1 MIPTFQNEIVSF
13 FNLSIMSHYFFSFSA
28 IPLSPDFSLEI
39 TLEIIILA
47 PSLPFERCDL
57 WMAPND
63 LHFLIIC
70 SISGHAMEKLPDVA
84 PLAQEHLETVLNT
97 AFNLGLYSNLEV
109 VNPICDTLTLMN
121 GLAGYW
127 LLLFLF
133 NTAIPN
139 LKPLQKISIKTDW
152 GMQSNSRNLF
162 MLKIN
167 FYLVWG
173 L

>member
-1 MIPTFQNEIVSF
+1 
-13 FNLSIMSHYFFSFSA
+13 
-28 IPLSPDFSLEI
+28 
-39 TLEIIILA
+39 
-47 PSLPFERCDL
+47 
-57 WMAPND
+57 
-63 LHFLIIC
+63 
-70 SISGHAMEKLPDVA
+70 MEKLPDVA

-127 LLLFLF
+127 LLLLLF
-133 NTAIPN
+133 NITIPN

-162 MLKIN
+162 MLKIH
-167 FYLVWG
+167 FYLVWDIDATFEFFNVFLWAYMPSG
-173 L
+173 